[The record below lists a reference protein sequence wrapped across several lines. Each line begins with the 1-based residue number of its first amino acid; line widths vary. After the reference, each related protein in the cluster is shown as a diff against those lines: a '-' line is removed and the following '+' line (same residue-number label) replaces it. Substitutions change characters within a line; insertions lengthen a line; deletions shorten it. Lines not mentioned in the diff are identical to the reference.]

1 LLLCFYY
8 YGANLNENQIELL
21 AYGAVRKNPS
31 APLLIILSIVLIF
44 QSCSVAPRYAT
55 KHHDEKSKSS
65 PQPSKKLKSAENNTG
80 TLKEAKRGRIPSDE
94 NAIQLKDSEL
104 SQQNPETIFQQTGL
118 ASYYANKFQG
128 HRTASGERY
137 NKNKFTAAHLSL
149 PFNTRVRVTNIN
161 NNLSVIVRIND
172 RGPHSKSRII
182 DLSRAAAE
190 QIGLIR
196 QGICKVRIEIVE

>member
-1 LLLCFYY
+1 
-8 YGANLNENQIELL
+8 LNQNQIELPD
-21 AYGAVRKNPS
+21 YGTVRKNQS
-31 APLLIILSIVLIF
+31 AQLFVILSVVLIF
-44 QSCSVAPRYAT
+44 QSCSVAPRYVT
-55 KHHDEKSKSS
+55 KHHEEKSKIA
-65 PQPSKKLKSAENNTG
+65 PPTAKKSKLVEEKKKNSKENKSDR
-80 TLKEAKRGRIPSDE
+80 LSSDE
-94 NAIQLKDSEL
+94 NAEPAKNSETSPQKL
-104 SQQNPETIFQQTGL
+104 ENIFQQTGL

-128 HRTASGERY
+128 HRTANGERY
-137 NKNKFTAAHLSL
+137 NMRGFTAAHLTL
-149 PFNTRVRVTNIN
+149 PFNTKVKITNLN